1 MENTTDN
8 TAVTSALPDAQTQLN
23 AVTGFPLGH
32 TLSPKLHTRIYGM
45 LKINAVMLAFP
56 QEKIETMIQAMRT
69 LKIQLLAVT
78 LPHKQEVMKYL
89 DHIDETAEKIG
100 AVNTVISR
108 GGKLYGYNTDI
119 EGIREALKDTEIRGK
134 NVLMLGAGGAARP
147 LCWFLKNNGANIF
160 CHNRTMQKAK
170 EMMKEFG
177 GAALEEK
184 DLLKAKI
191 DVIVNATPVGMEPH
205 IGETPI
211 DKKLLHKEQTVFD
224 LIYNPAET
232 QLLKEAKNIGAKT
245 INGMPMLVAQALDQ
259 VKLWSGKELTQLQK
273 QELFN
278 LYP

>member
-32 TLSPKLHTRIYGM
+32 TLSPKLHGCIYGM

-56 QEKIETMIQAMRT
+56 QENIEAMIKTVRE
-69 LKIQLLAVT
+69 LNIGLLAVT

-89 DHIDETAEKIG
+89 DHIDETAKKIG
-100 AVNTVISR
+100 AVNTVINR

-134 NVLMLGAGGAARP
+134 NVLVLGAGGAARP

-160 CHNRTMQKAK
+160 CHNRTMQKA
-170 EMMKEFG
+170 EELMKEFG
-177 GAALEEK
+177 GAALDEK
-184 DLLKAKI
+184 GLVKTKA

-205 IGETPI
+205 AGESPI
-211 DKKLLHKEQTVFD
+211 DKKLLRGEQTVFD

-232 QLLKEAKNIGAKT
+232 QLLKDAKNIGAKT
-245 INGMPMLVAQALDQ
+245 INGMPMLVAQALEQ

-278 LYP
+278 QSP